1 LDSAKIRD
9 NIASTQGLM
18 TVQGPIRSFRE
29 DGVGICPPA
38 IMQWQNGVSQV
49 VYHKD
54 FITSPFV
61 YPMPEW
67 SER

>member
-1 LDSAKIRD
+1 
-9 NIASTQGLM
+9 M